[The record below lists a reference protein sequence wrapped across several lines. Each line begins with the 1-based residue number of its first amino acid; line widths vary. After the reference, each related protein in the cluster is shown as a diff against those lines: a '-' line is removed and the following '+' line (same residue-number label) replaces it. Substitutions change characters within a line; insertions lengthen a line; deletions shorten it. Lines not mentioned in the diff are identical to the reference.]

1 MLSGIIAILG
11 GVLAASGLIISKK
24 PNAKEL
30 IDKITPYQ
38 GWIGI
43 VLFVWGIWDLFSV
56 IGALSYIDSLGFLL
70 WIFWLG
76 ISVVEILVGF
86 MLGFGLISK
95 YALSKSEAAME
106 KGQNIRAKLMKF
118 QSPLGLILIALG
130 LLYIIWL
137 YIL

>member
-1 MLSGIIAILG
+1 MISGIIAILG
-11 GVLAASGLIISKK
+11 GILAASGLIISKK

-43 VLFVWGIWDLFSV
+43 VLFIWGIWDLFAV
-56 IGALSYIDSLGFLL
+56 IGALSYIGSLGVLT
-70 WIFWLG
+70 WVFWLG
-76 ISVVEILVGF
+76 ISAVEIVVGF
-86 MLGFGLISK
+86 LLGFGLISK

-106 KGQNIRAKLMKF
+106 KGQKIRTKLTKI

-130 LLYIIWL
+130 LLYIIVRYVL
-137 YIL
+137 